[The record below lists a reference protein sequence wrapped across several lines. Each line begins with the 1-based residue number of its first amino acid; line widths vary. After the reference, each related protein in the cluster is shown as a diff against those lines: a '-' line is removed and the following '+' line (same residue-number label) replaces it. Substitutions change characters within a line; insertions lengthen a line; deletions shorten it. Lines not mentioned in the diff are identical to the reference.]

1 MCYLTRKET
10 DVKLPRPTRVK
21 NKTHAPIQ
29 IIVEQIIREATRE
42 LQQAEKIT
50 NPNRVQKR
58 AKKER
63 DEDLYMR
70 FVSFQKQYGD
80 KKGIE
85 DAIVLRRWIEYED
98 EVKKNPFNYD
108 SWFDYT
114 RLEESVGNKERT
126 REIYKRA
133 IVNNRPSEEKRYW
146 QRYIYL

>member
-1 MCYLTRKET
+1 
-10 DVKLPRPTRVK
+10 VK
-21 NKTHAPIQ
+21 NKTPAPIQ
-29 IIVEQIIREATRE
+29 ITAEQIIREATRE
-42 LQQAEKIT
+42 LQQAEEIS
-50 NPNRVQKR
+50 NPNRVQKC
-58 AKKER
+58 AKKGR

-70 FVSFQKQYGD
+70 FVAFQKQYGD

-85 DAIVLRRWIEYED
+85 DAIVLRRRIEYED

-133 IVNNRPSEEKRYW
+133 IVNNRPAEEKRYW